1 MKLYSI
7 KPGFKKARTAAN
19 LTQQQLADKLNVS
32 LKTVMNWEQ
41 GIVTPSLETT
51 IQIADL
57 LHCDI
62 DFLTGRIKCSTHDAQ
77 FIHEYTGLSESTVDL
92 LHEWKES
99 DDRRHHWPEYISRII
114 EDNESDEFFGNLSEI
129 IGGAMFFAKSWDD
142 NGSSFK
148 ETIKD
153 NHVASLWYLSHHLT
167 NIVDRIFIAQLDAD
181 MQKIVDEN
189 K

>member
-62 DFLTGRIKCSTHDAQ
+62 DFLTGRIQCSNHDIQ
-77 FIHEYTGLSESTVDL
+77 FIHDETGLSETTIAMMK
-92 LHEWKES
+92 EWNES
-99 DDRRHHWPEYISRII
+99 DDRRRYWPEYISRII
-114 EDNESDEFFGNLSEI
+114 EDSESDDFFGNLSEI
-129 IGGAMFFAKSWDD
+129 LGNAVFVAKTQDSDD
-142 NGSSFK
+142 SVFK
-148 ETIKD
+148 EQIKD
-153 NHVASLWYLSHHLT
+153 SRIASLWYLSHHLT
-167 NIVDRIFIAQLDAD
+167 NIVDRMFITQLDRHLTE
-181 MQKIVDEN
+181 K
-189 K
+189 